1 MERKFYPANFEK
13 FLKGHADQFKMTPS
27 KKVWHGIYNDLHPG
41 RRWPSV
47 AMSLVF
53 IFTLVIIGHL
63 NTNNGH
69 NTPLYDLTSLHS
81 SNLIKPIRTSEA
93 VKQSDTKS
101 IVNRDNST
109 GNIAGDNDPVNASRQ
124 LSVIKNIQPV
134 SYTHLRAH
142 ETDSYLVC

>member
-1 MERKFYPANFEK
+1 MERKFYPENFER

-47 AMSLVF
+47 AMSMVF

-69 NTPLYDLTSLHS
+69 YTALADITPSQVSNTVKANKTLGKHSYIQVHNNTLTANTPFAGTSFS
-81 SNLIKPIRTSEA
+81 SFSTTIFA
-93 VKQSDTKS
+93 V
-101 IVNRDNST
+101 
-109 GNIAGDNDPVNASRQ
+109 A
-124 LSVIKNIQPV
+124 
-134 SYTHLRAH
+134 
-142 ETDSYLVC
+142 